1 VSKNGWLALGV
12 ALGAVLALAVVFA
25 LRGGN
30 PVAVTPEPS
39 AAGVSA
45 DGVPRPSS
53 SEPGPAAMLPR
64 QQSQAAPEEPGEPGA
79 PMPQAPTGVVEPALS
94 DEPPPPLADDPFAPE
109 NSREIDYAYQ
119 LVFGPDSSIESAKVA
134 VDVFQRCLEAS
145 PSNRRCYDGLVAAQ
159 ERQKPGWTPPPP
171 VQPLAPHPA
180 MRARQETPPIP
191 GLPPPVEA
199 MPPLKPVKARPKEF
213 HAK

>member
-12 ALGAVLALAVVFA
+12 ALGSVLALAVVFA
-25 LRGGN
+25 LRGGG
-30 PVAVTPEPS
+30 PVAVTPEPV
-39 AAGVSA
+39 AGGVST

-53 SEPGPAAMLPR
+53 SAPGPAAMLSG
-64 QQSQAAPEEPGEPGA
+64 QQAQAAPEESEEPGA
-79 PMPQAPTGVVEPALS
+79 PLPRAPTGVVESAFP
-94 DEPPPPLADDPFAPE
+94 DEPPPPLADDPFATE
-109 NSREIDYAYQ
+109 NSREIDYAFQ

-134 VDVFQRCLEAS
+134 VDVFQRCLEAW

-180 MRARQETPPIP
+180 MRARQETQPMP

-213 HAK
+213 HAR